1 MMRTLVAAGAAVS
14 LCVFAVAPAHAVV
27 VVGQI
32 DTFEASI
39 EGWFAGG
46 GPQAEEPPTPP
57 QVVASGGPAG
67 ADDAFLLITSTGE
80 AGEEGGRPV
89 AMNATRWAGDYRSQG
104 INGIAMDLRNLGDV
118 DLTVR
123 LYFEDPIPGPPQNE
137 AITQGL
143 LLPAGGD
150 WTHALFS
157 ISPAQMTALQGDV
170 ETVLSATTVLR
181 IFHGEAPD
189 FPGEAVAAQLGV
201 DNITAVPE
209 PGTMALMLA
218 GLGAL
223 GARARRRVR

>member
-1 MMRTLVAAGAAVS
+1 MMRTLMAAGAAMS
-14 LCVFAVAPAHAVV
+14 LCAFAAPTQAV
-27 VVGQI
+27 VVGQV

-46 GPQAEEPPTPP
+46 GPRAEEPPTPP
-57 QVVASGGPAG
+57 QVVASGGPGG
-67 ADDAFLLITSTGE
+67 ADDAFLLITSTGQ

-89 AMNATRWAGDYRSQG
+89 GMNASRWAGDYRSQG
-104 INGIAMDLRNLGDV
+104 INGIAMDLRNMGDV

-137 AITQGL
+137 AITQGV

-150 WTHALFS
+150 WTHVLFP
-157 ISPAQMTALQGDV
+157 ISPSQMTLLQGDV
-170 ETVLSATTVLR
+170 ETVLSGTTVLR

-223 GARARRRVR
+223 GARARRGLR